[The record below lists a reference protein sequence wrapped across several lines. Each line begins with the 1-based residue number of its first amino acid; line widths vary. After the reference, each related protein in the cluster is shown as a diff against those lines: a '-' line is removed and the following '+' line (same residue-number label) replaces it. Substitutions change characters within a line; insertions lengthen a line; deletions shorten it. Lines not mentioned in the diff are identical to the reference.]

1 MASPWVA
8 GSSWPWPA
16 ICGGPTPA
24 PSSAFPNASGDSLGV
39 RAAYRVGL
47 VGRIFEG
54 RDFAGQVSTAIET
67 FRARDA
73 TDLRALKAGPR
84 ESADAW
90 TPWHT
95 AEAAALEALWLRRTE
110 AR

>member
-1 MASPWVA
+1 MLFR
-8 GSSWPWPA
+8 SSEQA
-16 ICGGPTPA
+16 LALVT
-24 PSSAFPNASGDSLGV
+24 SGDSLGV

-54 RDFAGQVSTAIET
+54 RDFAAQVSTAIEA

-73 TDLRALKAGPR
+73 TDLRALKAAPR

-90 TPWHT
+90 TQWHT
-95 AEAAALEALWLRRTE
+95 AEAAALEALWLRRAADRE
-110 AR
+110 PDSSKL